1 MNYSSKKEQVKIYVG
16 KFFRE
21 FKNKS
26 KLTILLGS
34 IAIPIIIRLITGA
47 EGFLNANDDGRTAAF
62 ILTSACLWLGIFNS
76 ITNICK
82 EKDIVKHE
90 YREGLDM
97 GAYIGGHL
105 IFQGFVVL
113 VEALIMTV
121 ILSLL
126 FFRNFNNF
134 FYIILLFIS
143 LFLLIYAADALG
155 ILISSLVRNVEEAMT
170 VMPFVLLVELVLSGF
185 IQLKAFYL
193 QILSF
198 FMVSKNGLDTI
209 LRLSEIPDR
218 SGVYVS
224 FAGLEFNIY
233 DKVLVLP
240 ISWLMLIGLSLVFAI
255 LAEKI
260 LSKNI
265 NK

>member
-1 MNYSSKKEQVKIYVG
+1 MNYSSKKEQINIYVG

-26 KLTILLGS
+26 KLIILLGS
-34 IAIPIIIRLITGA
+34 IAIPIIIRLITGSK
-47 EGFLNANDDGRTAAF
+47 GFLNSNDDGRTAAF
-62 ILTSACLWLGIFNS
+62 ILNSACLWLGIFNS

-82 EKDIVKHE
+82 ERDIVKHE

-113 VEALIMTV
+113 LESFIMTV
-121 ILSLL
+121 ILSL
-126 FFRNFNNF
+126 FYFKNFANI

-155 ILISSLVRNVEEAMT
+155 ILISSLVKNVEEAMT

-185 IQLKAFYL
+185 IQLRAFYL

-209 LRLSEIPDR
+209 LRLSGISDR
-218 SGVYVS
+218 SGVYVN
-224 FAGLEFNIY
+224 FVGIEINIY
-233 DKVLVLP
+233 DKVLALP
-240 ISWLMLIGLSLVFAI
+240 ISWFMLIVLTVVFAT
-255 LAEKI
+255 LSKKI